1 MGTPGVAWYELP
13 GRGEIAMDERVL
25 RTPEERFEGL
35 PGFAFHS
42 RTLEVPD
49 PDGGRLRIH
58 AVDEGPTGAAP
69 VLLLH
74 GEPTWSYLYRKV
86 IPVLTAGGHRVLA
99 PDLVGFGRSDKPA
112 SPRAYT
118 FERHVAWMLAWLRE
132 LDLQDVT
139 LVCQDWGGPIGL
151 AVLAEEERRFARV
164 VAANTILPTVDPEL
178 TQGILEW
185 RSEALLDWI
194 VASQRMPV
202 FPVGAIVAAACAR
215 PVPAEVRAA
224 YDAPFPD
231 ARYQA
236 GARQF
241 PMLIPITRG
250 DPGAARNRAT
260 WAVLQRFEKPFLTA
274 FSDGDPATRGWDE
287 IFRRWVPGAAGRE
300 PVRIEKAG
308 HFLQEDAGEALGR
321 AIARFLDGD

>member
-1 MGTPGVAWYELP
+1 MGALGVAWYELP
-13 GRGEIAMDERVL
+13 RPRGIAMDERVL

-35 PGFAFHS
+35 AGYGF
-42 RTLEVPD
+42 RPRYVEVPD

-58 AVDEGPTGAAP
+58 AVDEGPADAAP

-86 IPVLTAGGHRVLA
+86 IPVLVAAGHRVLA

-118 FERHVAWMLAWLRE
+118 FERHVAWLLAWLRE
-132 LDLQDVT
+132 LDLDRIT

-178 TQGILEW
+178 TRGVLEW

-202 FPVGAIVAAACAR
+202 FPVGAIVAAACAT

-231 ARYQA
+231 ERYQA

-241 PMLIPITRG
+241 PILIPITGG
-250 DPGAARNRAT
+250 DPGAKRNRAT
-260 WAVLQRFEKPFLTA
+260 WAVLERFEKPFLTA
-274 FSDGDPATRGWDE
+274 YSDGDPATRGWDE
-287 IFRRWVPGAAGRE
+287 IFRRRIPGAAGRK
-300 PVRIEKAG
+300 PVRIERAG

-321 AIARFLDGD
+321 TIAAFLAGS